1 MILSS
6 GAYSS
11 LAGRNRRSSDD
22 KQTVIQG
29 EGGTKGSP
37 RRRKEDEYC
46 NEKKY

>member
-29 EGGTKGSP
+29 EGGARGRAG
-37 RRRKEDEYC
+37 RREQDEYC